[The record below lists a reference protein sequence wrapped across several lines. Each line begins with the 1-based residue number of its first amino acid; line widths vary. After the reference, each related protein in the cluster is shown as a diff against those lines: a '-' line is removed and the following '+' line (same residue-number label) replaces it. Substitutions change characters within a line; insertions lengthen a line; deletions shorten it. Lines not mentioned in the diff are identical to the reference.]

1 MNELKEATVVAPD
14 PMVPPGG
21 KRVIVISKDF
31 GCLGYRDPDGVW
43 RTDDGDEKINEV
55 FAWLEFLN

>member
-1 MNELKEATVVAPD
+1 MNELKEAKVITPD
-14 PMVPPGG
+14 LRVPPGG
-21 KRVIVISKDF
+21 KRVIVFCKDF
-31 GCLGYRDPDGVW
+31 GCLGYRDRDGVW